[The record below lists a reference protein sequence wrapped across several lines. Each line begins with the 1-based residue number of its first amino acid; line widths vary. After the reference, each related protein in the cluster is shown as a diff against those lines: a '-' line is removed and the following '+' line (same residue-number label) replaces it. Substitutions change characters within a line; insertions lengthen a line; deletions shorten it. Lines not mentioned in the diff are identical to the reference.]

1 MPYLPKSKVNI
12 KEASSGE
19 FVYRKGK
26 KPFKGKYLELSNG
39 KYYAG
44 TNVINLG
51 DELVKAK
58 EDSSNNRIGN
68 SFDSQKYSLLKKKKK
83 KFLQNTKR
91 VPISKPTPTEG
102 DYDRGYYTRFFAKRI
117 NQSESYIEISSDTF
131 QKLQEKT
138 DYDHHLYVV
147 GLITWALKNG
157 TRKVNNNNLRILERT
172 FPYISNFF
180 PILNEYEVIDG
191 PLNTTGGE
199 LYYEN
204 GTEYIGPYHIHPD
217 KGPMV
222 GAEHVPE
229 PHALLKYSGDLM
241 TPADDVDTISRTSPV
256 ADVDYGN
263 FESFQQAQKEA
274 KRKAQEKS
282 QREAM
287 IKARRKA
294 QNKMKKLTE
303 KSTPRQAP
311 TRPQISRTAAPVRR
325 SLGRGR
331 SSGGGSGY

>member
-58 EDSSNNRIGN
+58 EDPSNNRIGN

-91 VPISKPTPTEG
+91 VPINKPTPTEE

-117 NQSESYIEISSDTF
+117 NQSESYIEINSDTF

-147 GLITWALKNG
+147 GSITWALKNG

-172 FPYISNFF
+172 FPYISDFF
-180 PILNEYEVIDG
+180 PILNEFEIIDG

-204 GTEYIGPYHIHPD
+204 GAEYIGPYHIHPE

-222 GAEHVPE
+222 GAQHVPE
-229 PHALLKYSGDLM
+229 PHALLKYNDDLI
-241 TPADDVDTISRTSPV
+241 TLADNVDATIPRTSPV
-256 ADVDYGN
+256 ADVDYGD
-263 FESFQQAQKEA
+263 FESFQQAQRET
-274 KRKAQEKS
+274 
-282 QREAM
+282 QR
-287 IKARRKA
+287 ITRRA
-294 QNKMKKLTE
+294 
-303 KSTPRQAP
+303 TPRQAP
-311 TRPQISRTAAPVRR
+311 PRPQMNRTTTPVRR
-325 SLGRGR
+325 SSGTRR
-331 SSGGGSGY
+331 SSGGGGGY

>member
-58 EDSSNNRIGN
+58 EDPSNNRIGN

-91 VPISKPTPTEG
+91 VPINKPTPTKE

-117 NQSESYIEISSDTF
+117 NQPKSYIEISLDTF

-138 DYDHHLYVV
+138 DYDHHLYIV
-147 GLITWALKNG
+147 GTITWALKNG

-204 GTEYIGPYHIHPD
+204 GVEYTGPYHIHPE

-222 GAEHVPE
+222 GVQHAPE
-229 PHALLKYSGDLM
+229 PHALLKYNNNLITS
-241 TPADDVDTISRTSPV
+241 ADDVEDVTPRTPPI
-256 ADVDYGN
+256 DVNYGN
-263 FESFQQAQKEA
+263 FDKFKKEQKLKRLQSLAQK
-274 KRKAQEKS
+274 
-282 QREAM
+282 
-287 IKARRKA
+287 
-294 QNKMKKLTE
+294 NTLP
-303 KSTPRQAP
+303 STSN
-311 TRPQISRTAAPVRR
+311 TK
-325 SLGRGR
+325 
-331 SSGGGSGY
+331 GGGYSK

>member
-26 KPFKGKYLELSNG
+26 KPFQGKYLELSNG

-58 EDSSNNRIGN
+58 EEPSNNRMGN

-91 VPISKPTPTEG
+91 VPINKSIPTQE
-102 DYDRGYYTRFFAKRI
+102 DYNRGYYTRFFAKRI
-117 NQSESYIEISSDTF
+117 NQLEGYIEISSDTF
-131 QKLQEKT
+131 KKLQEKT
-138 DYDHHLYVV
+138 DYDYHLYIV
-147 GLITWALKNG
+147 GTITWVLKNG
-157 TRKVNNNNLRILERT
+157 TRKTNNNNLRILERT
-172 FPYISNFF
+172 FPYISKLF
-180 PILNEYEVIDG
+180 PILNEFEVIDG

-204 GTEYIGPYHIHPD
+204 GVEYIGPYHIHPE

-222 GAEHVPE
+222 GAEHIPE
-229 PHALLKYSGDLM
+229 PHALLKYSDDLT
-241 TPADDVDTISRTSPV
+241 TPADDIETAIPRTPPV
-256 ADVDYGN
+256 ADVDYGD
-263 FESFQQAQKEA
+263 FEKFQQAQSMR
-274 KRKAQEKS
+274 KRMVKRRSLAQ
-282 QREAM
+282 RN
-287 IKARRKA
+287 I
-294 QNKMKKLTE
+294 
-303 KSTPRQAP
+303 
-311 TRPQISRTAAPVRR
+311 VRR
-325 SLGRGR
+325 STGTRR
-331 SSGGGSGY
+331 SSGGRGGY

>member
-26 KPFKGKYLELSNG
+26 KPFQGKYLELSNG

-58 EDSSNNRIGN
+58 EEPSNNRMGN

-91 VPISKPTPTEG
+91 VPINKSIPTQE
-102 DYDRGYYTRFFAKRI
+102 DYNRGYYTRFFAKRI
-117 NQSESYIEISSDTF
+117 NQLEGYIEISSDTF
-131 QKLQEKT
+131 KKLQEKT
-138 DYDHHLYVV
+138 DYDYHLYIV
-147 GLITWALKNG
+147 GTITWVLKNG
-157 TRKVNNNNLRILERT
+157 TRKTNNNNLKILERT
-172 FPYISNFF
+172 FPYISKLF
-180 PILNEYEVIDG
+180 PILNEFEVIDG

-204 GTEYIGPYHIHPD
+204 GVEYIGPYHIHPE

-222 GAEHVPE
+222 GAEHIPE
-229 PHALLKYSGDLM
+229 PHALLKYSDDLT
-241 TPADDVDTISRTSPV
+241 TPADDIETAIPRTPPV
-256 ADVDYGN
+256 ADVDYGD
-263 FESFQQAQKEA
+263 FEKFQQAQSMR
-274 KRKAQEKS
+274 KRMVKRRSLAQ
-282 QREAM
+282 RN
-287 IKARRKA
+287 I
-294 QNKMKKLTE
+294 
-303 KSTPRQAP
+303 
-311 TRPQISRTAAPVRR
+311 VRR
-325 SLGRGR
+325 STGTRR
-331 SSGGGSGY
+331 SSGGRGGY

>member
-51 DELVKAK
+51 EELVKAK
-58 EDSSNNRIGN
+58 EDPSNNRIGN

-91 VPISKPTPTEG
+91 VPISKPAPTEE

-117 NQSESYIEISSDTF
+117 NQSKSYIEISSDTF

-147 GLITWALKNG
+147 GSITWALKNG

-204 GTEYIGPYHIHPD
+204 GVEYIGPYHIHPD

-222 GAEHVPE
+222 GAEHISE
-229 PHALLKYSGDLM
+229 PHALLKYSNELS
-241 TPADDVDTISRTSPV
+241 TPADDIEDTIPRTIPV
-256 ADVDYGN
+256 DINYED
-263 FESFQQAQKEA
+263 FEKFQQAQREV
-274 KRKAQEKS
+274 
-282 QREAM
+282 QRTT
-287 IKARRKA
+287 RRA
-294 QNKMKKLTE
+294 
-303 KSTPRQAP
+303 TPRQAP
-311 TRPQISRTAAPVRR
+311 PRPQMNRAASPVRR
-325 SLGRGR
+325 SSGRGR
-331 SSGGGSGY
+331 SSSGRGGY

>member
-51 DELVKAK
+51 EELVKAK
-58 EDSSNNRIGN
+58 EDPSNNRIGN

-91 VPISKPTPTEG
+91 VPISKPAPTEE

-117 NQSESYIEISSDTF
+117 NQSKSYIEISSDTF

-147 GLITWALKNG
+147 GSITWALKNG

-204 GTEYIGPYHIHPD
+204 GVEYIGPYHIHPE

-222 GAEHVPE
+222 GAEHISE
-229 PHALLKYSGDLM
+229 PHALLKYSDELS
-241 TPADDVDTISRTSPV
+241 TPADDIEDAIPRTIPVDINYE
-256 ADVDYGN
+256 D
-263 FESFQQAQKEA
+263 FEKFQQAQREV
-274 KRKAQEKS
+274 
-282 QREAM
+282 QRVT
-287 IKARRKA
+287 RRA
-294 QNKMKKLTE
+294 
-303 KSTPRQAP
+303 TPRQAP
-311 TRPQISRTAAPVRR
+311 PRPQMNRAASPVRR
-325 SLGRGR
+325 SSGRGR
-331 SSGGGSGY
+331 SSSGRGGY

>member
-58 EDSSNNRIGN
+58 EDPSNNRMGN

-83 KFLQNTKR
+83 KFLENTKR
-91 VPISKPTPTEG
+91 VPINKPTPTEE

-147 GLITWALKNG
+147 GSITWALKNG

-204 GTEYIGPYHIHPD
+204 GVEYIGPYHIHPE

-222 GAEHVPE
+222 GAEHISE
-229 PHALLKYSGDLM
+229 PHALLKYSDELS
-241 TPADDVDTISRTSPV
+241 TPADDIEDAIPRTIPVDINYE
-256 ADVDYGN
+256 D
-263 FESFQQAQKEA
+263 FEKFQQAQREV
-274 KRKAQEKS
+274 
-282 QREAM
+282 QRTT
-287 IKARRKA
+287 RRA
-294 QNKMKKLTE
+294 
-303 KSTPRQAP
+303 TPRQAP
-311 TRPQISRTAAPVRR
+311 PRPQMNRAASPVRR
-325 SLGRGR
+325 SSGRGR
-331 SSGGGSGY
+331 SSSGRGGY

>member
-91 VPISKPTPTEG
+91 VPINKPKPTEE

-229 PHALLKYSGDLM
+229 PHALLKYSGDLI
-241 TPADDVDTISRTSPV
+241 TPADDIDIISRTSPI

-263 FESFQQAQKEA
+263 FEKFQQAQKEL
-274 KRKAQEKS
+274 K
-282 QREAM
+282 REAQRKDQ
-287 IKARRKA
+287 IKVRKLTR
-294 QNKMKKLTE
+294 KTTKKLTNKTTTP
-303 KSTPRQAP
+303 KSP
-311 TRPQISRTAAPVRR
+311 SRSQMNRTTTPVRK
-325 SLGRGR
+325 SSGRGR
-331 SSGGGSGY
+331 SSSGRGGY

>member
-58 EDSSNNRIGN
+58 EDPSNNRIGN

-91 VPISKPTPTEG
+91 VPISKPTPTEE

-117 NQSESYIEISSDTF
+117 NQSESYIEINSDTF

-147 GLITWALKNG
+147 GTITWALKNG

-180 PILNEYEVIDG
+180 PILNEYEVIDS

-204 GTEYIGPYHIHPD
+204 GVEYIGPYHIHPE

-241 TPADDVDTISRTSPV
+241 TPADNVDATIPRTAPV
-256 ADVDYGN
+256 VDVDYGD
-263 FESFQQAQKEA
+263 FESFQQAQREAQSTKKRIVKRQSLA
-274 KRKAQEKS
+274 KRN
-282 QREAM
+282 
-287 IKARRKA
+287 I
-294 QNKMKKLTE
+294 
-303 KSTPRQAP
+303 PF
-311 TRPQISRTAAPVRR
+311 RR
-325 SLGRGR
+325 SSGRGR
-331 SSGGGSGY
+331 SSGGGGGY